1 MSGHLEI
8 RLLGGLQILLDNTPL
23 DTFISNKVPAL
34 FAYLAVTKRPHQ
46 RDALAALLWGEM
58 SDADAKNNLR
68 QALSNL
74 RKYLDPYLLVTRDTL
89 QFNAAAPHTLDVDEF
104 VQGIQASQQISNQ
117 QISKPTN
124 QPTIPDPQSATH
136 PITQS
141 LNLYHGD
148 FLHGIFVREAPEF
161 EDWAYAER
169 VRLRELAFQA
179 LHALTTHHQQ
189 RGEYPQAIQTATRLL
204 TFDPWREET
213 HRQLMLLYARSGQRT
228 AALAQYEQCRRVLAK
243 ELDVEPS
250 AETTAL
256 YERIRAAGDTFP
268 NNLTLRPTAFVGR
281 THELEHLDGLFTRP
295 DCRLITLLGPGG
307 IGKTR
312 LALQAARHALQRG
325 LFLSGVFFVPLEGV
339 DNPDLIP
346 TAIAEACGLAFAG
359 NQDPKTQVLTYLK
372 SREILLILDNFEH
385 LLDGVPWLVHLLQN
399 APRLQLLTTSRER
412 LNVQWEWTVPV
423 EGLGYP
429 TGEVTLAQAA
439 ETGAVQLF
447 TARAQAAQPDF
458 ALTPDKLP
466 AITHICQLLS
476 GTPLALELA
485 AANIRYYTCAEIEA
499 EIAQNFD
506 FLTANFRDLPTRQ
519 RSVRAVFDYSW
530 RLLTPPE
537 QRTFSALSVFRG
549 GFTADGARQVAGA
562 TAPLLAG
569 LGDKSLLRRD
579 EQGRFHLHELLRQY
593 ASEKLAERTDEI
605 HQRHGEYF
613 ATFIQQR
620 GAAISSPKQ
629 KHMLNEIAHEIDN
642 VRAAWHWTITHQ
654 PGRALLPFIS
664 GLFDFY
670 EIRAWIQEGANQFGA
685 AIQAVRALPLP
696 GLELVQMK
704 LLNRQTRFLHRLGQ
718 RTEVENNLQKCLAF
732 AEAAQDMAETALTYN
747 YLGLNK
753 QTSSNYPEALK
764 LYKQG
769 LALYEQA
776 DDPVGKGRALNNTGV
791 ILYRMGELDEAQKHI
806 EASLAVRRGLGDPKG
821 TADGLNNL
829 GILLH
834 EKNEYAEEARLL
846 EEALAIFRTIEDVK
860 GISTCL
866 HNLGGVYLA
875 LNQLPEAK
883 DYLLQALSMRE
894 KSGDPIGVC
903 YSLNNLGTTA
913 VRMGDLREG
922 ATYYL
927 EGLRIAWQGVEIPT
941 VLDLLVCAGECIF
954 LSGQAVLAL
963 EVLGFGLTQE
973 QDSDTR
979 AETERLIALIQPT
992 LSADEAARAL
1002 ARGQTLPLEQVVKIA
1017 ERQLT
1022 ALSTEIERGAD
1033 VPPTD
1038 PPPAPVIA
1046 PSVPLPEIPPS
1057 QTGTYI
1063 LENLLARGGM
1073 GEVFRGRDT
1082 QTGQIVAIKR
1092 LLPHLLTQNP
1102 DALARFQREADLLR
1116 QLNHPNIVKIISTQV
1131 ENGEYLLVMEY
1142 VPGGSLRDLLD
1153 QTPVLPLA
1161 QTLRLALELAD
1172 ALARAHHLGIIHRD
1186 LKPANILLA
1195 ADGSP
1200 RLADFGIARLTG
1212 QNTRLTE
1219 EGAAVGTIAYMS
1231 PEACIGDDLDA
1242 RADVWSF
1249 GVLLYEMLTGKNP
1262 FERAHYTATLT
1273 AVLHSPVPQIG
1284 EAYPDLPPAL
1294 SGLVQRLLVK
1304 DRDQRPARMRQIA
1317 AELEQIAQKKEG

>member
-1 MSGHLEI
+1 MNPPPPLHI
-8 RLLGGLQILLDNTPL
+8 RLLGGLQLLLDHTPL
-23 DTFISNKVPAL
+23 DTDVPIRTFISNKVPAL
-34 FAYLAVTKRPHQ
+34 FAYLAVTKRAHQ

-74 RKYLDPYLLVTRDTL
+74 RKFLDPYLLVTRDTV

-104 VQGIQASQQISNQ
+104 VKGVQASPQISSQQSAINNQ
-117 QISKPTN
+117 QSPIS
-124 QPTIPDPQSATH
+124 SL
-136 PITQS
+136 TQS
-141 LNLYHGD
+141 LNLYSGD

-179 LHALTTHHQQ
+179 LQTLTTHHQQ
-189 RGEYPQAIQTATRLL
+189 RGAYPQAIQTATRLL

-243 ELDVEPS
+243 ELDVDPS

-281 THELEHLDGLFTRP
+281 THELEHLDSLFTRP
-295 DCRLITLLGPGG
+295 DSRLITLLGPGG

-339 DNPDLIP
+339 DNPELIP
-346 TAIAEACGLAFAG
+346 TALAEAVGLAFAG

-372 SREILLILDNFEH
+372 SREILLILDNVEH
-385 LLDGVPWLVHLLQN
+385 LLDAVPWLVHLLQN
-399 APRLQLLTTSRER
+399 APRAQLLVTSRER

-423 EGLGYP
+423 EGLDYP
-429 TGEVTLAQAA
+429 TRDTTPEQAA
-439 ETGAVQLF
+439 QTGAVQLF
-447 TARAQAAQPDF
+447 TARAQAARPDF

-466 AITHICQLLS
+466 AIVRICQLLS

-485 AANIRYYTCAEIEA
+485 AANIRYYTCAEIET

-519 RSVRAVFDYSW
+519 RSLRAVFDYSW

-537 QRTFSALSVFRG
+537 QRTFAALSVFRG

-579 EQGRFHLHELLRQY
+579 EQGRFHLHEMLRQFAAERLEDAHGQQDAHLRHAEHFLALAEKAETEFHGDQQEAWLTRLEMEHNNLRGALEWGRETRALTLYARLAGALWPFWYLRSYYREGFGWLEPALAHMDDLPAQVQSKLLRGAGVMANQLGDY
-593 ASEKLAERTDEI
+593 DRAIDYLSKNLAL
-605 HQRHGEYF
+605 QRELGESIPLARALNGLAVTYH
-613 ATFIQQR
+613 
-620 GAAISSPKQ
+620 AIGNYPPARALWEECLPLQ
-629 KHMLNEIAHEIDN
+629 
-642 VRAAWHWTITHQ
+642 RAAGDRIGMAQTLQNLSALELDEGNYARVLELGTEGLKIFREEGIKWGIAYVSINLGTCLLEQGDLPNARLHIMESLTLCREFGSQDTIADCLDVLAGVEIRENQ
-654 PGRALLPFIS
+654 PGRAVMYLAAS
-664 GLFDFY
+664 DK
-670 EIRAWIQEGANQFGA
+670 IRAELGNQRHAGG
-685 AIQAVRALPLP
+685 IL
-696 GLELVQMK
+696 M
-704 LLNRQTRFLHRLGQ
+704 
-718 RTEVENNLQKCLAF
+718 
-732 AEAAQDMAETALTYN
+732 
-747 YLGLNK
+747 
-753 QTSSNYPEALK
+753 
-764 LYKQG
+764 
-769 LALYEQA
+769 YEQMLTNLKA
-776 DDPVGKGRALNNTGV
+776 HLGETEFKTNWNQSVALDTDGLLDRIQKGD
-791 ILYRMGELDEAQKHI
+791 LDELTPPQPSKRA
-806 EASLAVRRGLGDPKG
+806 DP
-821 TADGLNNL
+821 
-829 GILLH
+829 
-834 EKNEYAEEARLL
+834 
-846 EEALAIFRTIEDVK
+846 
-860 GISTCL
+860 
-866 HNLGGVYLA
+866 
-875 LNQLPEAK
+875 P
-883 DYLLQALSMRE
+883 
-894 KSGDPIGVC
+894 
-903 YSLNNLGTTA
+903 TTN
-913 VRMGDLREG
+913 
-922 ATYYL
+922 
-927 EGLRIAWQGVEIPT
+927 PK
-941 VLDLLVCAGECIF
+941 
-954 LSGQAVLAL
+954 
-963 EVLGFGLTQE
+963 
-973 QDSDTR
+973 SDT
-979 AETERLIALIQPT
+979 
-992 LSADEAARAL
+992 SF
-1002 ARGQTLPLEQVVKIA
+1002 VVG
-1017 ERQLT
+1017 T
-1022 ALSTEIERGAD
+1022 S
-1033 VPPTD
+1033 VPSPQI
-1038 PPPAPVIA
+1038 PPPP
-1046 PSVPLPEIPPS
+1046 

-1082 QTGQIVAIKR
+1082 QTGQSVAIKR

-1116 QLNHPNIVKIISTQV
+1116 QLNHPNIVKILSTQV

-1219 EGAAVGTIAYMS
+1219 DGAAVGTIAYMS
-1231 PEACIGDDLDA
+1231 PEACIGEDLDA

-1249 GVLLYEMLTGKNP
+1249 GVLLHEMLTGKNP

-1273 AVLHSPVPQIG
+1273 AVLHQPAPTLAATHPV
-1284 EAYPDLPPAL
+1284 LPPAL
-1294 SGLVQRLLVK
+1294 TGLVQRLLVK
-1304 DRDQRPARMRQIA
+1304 DRDQRPASMRQIA